1 VSSRRSFTKLSRS
14 YRYRLIYQ
22 EAGGKRAYDSMTTED
37 RRDVRARA
45 AATHRSGNLIRA
57 RGHQPS
63 RPAGAVPEKVIEP
76 ILRGEGSPADLKTL
90 AKKFVRPSWVP
101 SWAAVDVA
109 AALSQL
115 PNPRRWKSVDFI
127 PRGEGEPWTMIVHLK
142 GNAYDREIL
151 IPGGGGPGSGAKE
164 VLRIVTE
171 LGEGSPAPTSHP
183 ETAAARRQL
192 EIEEVF
198 FEVWGSDENEA

>member
-1 VSSRRSFTKLSRS
+1 MARPAFNKLSTS
-14 YRYRLIYQ
+14 YRNRLVFR
-22 EAGGKRAYDSMTTED
+22 EAGGKRRYDAMTVVE
-37 RRDVRARA
+37 RREVRKAA

-63 RPAGAVPEKVIEP
+63 RPAGAVEERVIEP
-76 ILRGEGSPADLKTL
+76 ILRGEGSPTDLKTL
-90 AKKFVRPSWVP
+90 AKKFTRPAWVP
-101 SWAAVDVA
+101 TWAAVDVA

-115 PNPRRWKSVDFI
+115 PNPNRWTGVEFV

-164 VLRIVTE
+164 VLRIVSE
-171 LGEGSPAPTSHP
+171 LEEGDSGD
-183 ETAAARRQL
+183 ERRRRRRA
-192 EIEEVF
+192 EAVF
-198 FEVWGSDENEA
+198 FDVLGSDEEES